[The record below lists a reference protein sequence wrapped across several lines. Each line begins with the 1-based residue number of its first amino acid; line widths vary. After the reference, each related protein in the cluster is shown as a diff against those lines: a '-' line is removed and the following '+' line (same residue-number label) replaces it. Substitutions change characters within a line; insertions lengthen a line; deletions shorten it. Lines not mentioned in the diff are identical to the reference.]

1 MKRAVVWLL
10 IGAMLVAGCAPAAA
24 PAPAG
29 KALTKIRVP
38 MGYIANVQY
47 APFYVA
53 ADKGY
58 FAEEGL
64 DIEFDYRY
72 ETDGMKLVGAGELPF
87 AVVSGEQVPLARAQ
101 GLPVV
106 YVMHWWQKFAV
117 AVASL
122 ADKNIKTPADLVGKS
137 VGLPGFFGASYI
149 GWRGLLEQAGLKESD
164 VKVQDI
170 GFTQAA
176 ALQQGKVDAA
186 VVYIN
191 NEPIQLR
198 AAGLDVNVIPVSD
211 YLSLVA
217 NGIITNEKTIQEN
230 PQLVRSFVR
239 ALLRGLKDALDD
251 PDWLSIPPRSMW
263 KAWVVIRRRMR
274 SSGRFWPRRSS
285 CGRRPCWAAQTRP
298 CGIRR
303 SRCSST
309 WGCSRRRFPTSSCS
323 PIDLWTKRS
332 ENWKTC
338 QAGQPLREPPGSSC
352 PT

>member
-1 MKRAVVWLL
+1 MKRTMWLVVVMALGL
-10 IGAMLVAGCAPAAA
+10 AGCAPAMA
-24 PAPAG
+24 PASQG
-29 KALTKIRVP
+29 LTKIRLP

-47 APFYVA
+47 APFYIA

-58 FAEEGL
+58 FAAEGL
-64 DIEFDYRY
+64 EIEFDYRF

-87 AVVSGEQVPLARAQ
+87 AVVSGEQVPLARAK

-122 ADKNIKTPADLVGKS
+122 ADKNIKTPADLAGKS

-149 GWRGLLEQAGLKESD
+149 GWRGLLDYAGLKEAD

-198 AAGLDVNVIPVSD
+198 AAGLDVNVIAVSD
-211 YLSLVA
+211 YLALVA
-217 NGIITNEKTIQEN
+217 NGIITNEKTIKEN
-230 PQLVRSFVR
+230 PQLVRGFVR
-239 ALLRGLKDALDD
+239 ALLRGLQDALAD
-251 PDWLSIPPRSMW
+251 PELAFNTSKKFVEGLGSDPQQDEIQQKVLAETLKLWQAPVLGRTDPAMW
-263 KAWVVIRRRMR
+263 DQTQQVLINMGLLQEKL
-274 SSGRFWPRRSS
+274 PN
-285 CGRRPCWAAQTRP
+285 AQLFTNQ
-298 CGIRR
+298 
-303 SRCSST
+303 
-309 WGCSRRRFPTSSCS
+309 FV
-323 PIDLWTKRS
+323 DEVK
-332 ENWKTC
+332 
-338 QAGQPLREPPGSSC
+338 
-352 PT
+352 